1 MKVYDCQDPI
11 QRDEGIA
18 AAVAALRRGDL
29 VVLPTDTLYG
39 LGADAFSKPAVGAL
53 FRAKQRGRDMPI
65 VVTVGSRKTLDG
77 LVHRLPPSARD
88 LVDAFWPGALTVI
101 VEHAPTLDWDLGE
114 TDGTVA
120 VRMPM
125 HPVALE
131 VLREVGPVALSSANR
146 TGQPPAVTVEQA
158 QEQLGSS
165 VRVYLDGGPCPAAV
179 PSTIVDLTGE
189 VPQVVRAGAISVE
202 RLRAVVPELVEPEPA
217 TEG

>member
-1 MKVYDCQDPI
+1 VKVYDCQDPV

-18 AAVAALRRGDL
+18 AAVTAMRRGDL

-39 LGADAFSKPAVGAL
+39 LGADAFSKPAVASL

-77 LVHRLPPSARD
+77 LVHQLPPVARD
-88 LVDAFWPGALTVI
+88 LTEAFWPGALTII
-101 VEHAPTLDWDLGE
+101 VAHASSLDWDLGD

-125 HPVALE
+125 HPIALE
-131 VLREVGPVALSSANR
+131 IMREVGPVALSSANR

-158 QEQLGSS
+158 QEQLGTS
-165 VRVYLDGGPCPAAV
+165 VRVYLDGGACPAAI

-189 VPQVVRAGAISVE
+189 VPQVVRSGAISVE
-202 RLRAVVPELVEPEPA
+202 QLREVVPQLVVPEPIA
-217 TEG
+217 EG